1 MGSTMRFFVRILF
14 VFCILGCFGQEAG
27 MPFYRVYG
35 PQEYQ
40 AHRQNWTADQD
51 GNGLMYF
58 ANTKGLLIYDGEEWR
73 LERLPNK
80 GHIRSLDIHGNKIFV
95 GGNNELGVFEKKGDS
110 YAYTSFLEFVPKDL
124 QDFGR
129 VWTSLYHKGHV
140 YYQTDT
146 FVLRVKTDGSSS
158 RIWADWKN
166 RLWKILVFDDAL
178 LLNIPK
184 KGMLRLN
191 KDDQFV
197 GMDHGEAFLN
207 AATEFMLKNNSG
219 QLFEKRNTLQLFD
232 GEKALP
238 FENEASDF
246 FLEYGINTAIKI
258 PSGDLV
264 VATINKGLV
273 VLSPDGKLKSHI
285 TTENGLS
292 NDVVRGL
299 FVDRQGSLWCA
310 LDAGITRLDFDSPI
324 SYFDK
329 HNGLHGS
336 VLDIQKFNDRLYVA
350 TNDGLLVQNQDTFER
365 VANITT
371 IVRDLDTIQNQ
382 LLVLASYDNTFAIDA
397 NQNIK
402 VIEDSKIE
410 NSQINQLALTLSE
423 DKNSSV
429 ILFDDGMY
437 QIKWDGKDWIVH
449 GQLKGVSGGARSF
462 QQLRPGQF
470 WIGTNSNGV
479 YRFNYSMNADGFIDF
494 DKGTLAHYGNE
505 KGVPPGYS
513 RVFHYDGKLFVI
525 SLENEVYLYDPTKD
539 QFSTITNFSSYFN
552 LKDETV
558 YPYDGQSNGALW
570 LNVKNGLKE
579 QLVKIET
586 SGKGAMPTYYPFST
600 VATSLKDPFSTINF
614 HSSEDKLFF
623 GILDEIITYDLTL
636 VESKIEQPDII
647 ISKVATSKIARQF
660 STDSVVLDNL
670 AYNNSL
676 LSFSYA
682 SPNYKDAQN
691 KQYQYK
697 LVGFDEKWSE
707 PSSQNSK
714 EYTSLPPGD
723 YTFKVKALNDYF
735 VESPEATVS
744 FRVSPPWFWNNIS
757 ILFYILLLGL
767 STYLISQW
775 RTQAL
780 KRKNQALEE
789 AINKAVAETQRQAD
803 EIAHLYEVKN
813 RFFSNISH
821 ELRTPLTLILG
832 PSSDLME
839 DDALKANQKNKLTF
853 INNNAKRLLRLINQL
868 LDLSKLEAGKLD
880 LKASQ
885 QDIIQ
890 MISTITESFS
900 SMSVTQGIQLTFS
913 SDEDELYVF
922 YDVDKME
929 KVLIN
934 LLSNAMKFTKSGGKV
949 DVSVTRDDNS
959 CVIRVEDSGVG
970 INQDQLPYIFDR
982 FFQADNRESR
992 EHEGTGIGLSL
1003 AKELVELHGGT
1014 IEAESKHNQGSS
1026 FTVVLRLGREHL
1038 KEHQFAKSKSGSPK
1052 AIEPMVESP
1061 TESVPHDSDNSPH
1074 ELILLVEDNAEMRS
1088 YIKSHFGNDYRVLE
1102 AENGQ
1107 VGFEMA
1113 KEHVPDLI
1121 ISDVMM
1127 PKMDGTELCK
1137 RIKDTEATSH
1147 IPVILLTAKAS
1158 EEDKIK
1164 GLNIQ
1169 ADAYLAKPFNKL
1181 ELQAQV
1187 KNLIT
1192 NRKKLQRRFAKTTL
1206 ISPKEIAVT
1215 SMEQQFLEKLVNEI
1229 EENIDNETF
1238 GVEQLAE
1245 AINLSRSQVHRK
1257 MVSLTNQTPSLFIR
1271 KYRLERAKKLLEQG
1285 AGRVSDIA
1293 FQVGFSS
1300 PSYFTK
1306 CFVEEFGK
1314 TPKDLVK

>member
-1 MGSTMRFFVRILF
+1 MGSTMGFLVRILF
-14 VFCILGCFGQEAG
+14 IFCTLGCLGQEAG
-27 MPFYRVYG
+27 MPLYRIYT

-58 ANTKGLLIYDGEEWR
+58 ANTKGLLIFDGEEWR

-80 GHIRSLDIHGNKIFV
+80 GHIRSLDIYGTQIFV
-95 GGNNELGVFEKKGDS
+95 GGFNELGFFEKKGNS
-110 YAYTSFLEFVPKDL
+110 YIYTSFLEYVPQNL
-124 QDFGR
+124 RDFGR
-129 VWTSLYHKGHV
+129 VWTSLYHKGHI

-146 FVLRVKTDGSSS
+146 FVLRVKTDGSDSK
-158 RIWADWKN
+158 IWADWKH
-166 RLWKILVFDDAL
+166 RLWKVLVFDDSL

-184 KGMLRLN
+184 RGMLRLN
-191 KDDQFV
+191 ENDQFV
-197 GMDHGEAFLN
+197 EMEHGEAFIN
-207 AATEFMLKNNSG
+207 AATEFILKINSG
-219 QLFEKRNTLQLFD
+219 QLFEKSNTLQLFD
-232 GEKALP
+232 GEHAQL
-238 FENEASDF
+238 FENEAYEIF
-246 FLEYGINTAIKI
+246 KKYGINTTITI

-273 VLSPDGKLKSHI
+273 VLSPNGKLKSHI

-336 VLDIQKFNDRLYVA
+336 VLDIQKFNGRLYVA
-350 TNDGLLVQNQDTFER
+350 TNDGLLAQNQDTFER

-397 NQNIK
+397 DQNIK
-402 VIEDSKIE
+402 VIKDSKIE
-410 NSQINQLALTLSE
+410 NNQINQLALTLSE
-423 DKNSSV
+423 DKNSSA

-437 QIKWDGKDWIVH
+437 QIKWDGKDWIVQ

-462 QQLRPGQF
+462 LQLRPGQF

-479 YRFNYSMNADGFIDF
+479 YRFDYSMDANGFIDF
-494 DKGTLAHYGNE
+494 DKGTLTHYGNE

-513 RVFHYDGKLFVI
+513 RVFQYDGKLFII
-525 SLENEVYLYDPTKD
+525 SLENEVYLYNPTKD
-539 QFSTITNFSSYFN
+539 QFSAITNFSSYFN
-552 LKDETV
+552 LKDESV
-558 YPYDGQSNGALW
+558 YPYDGQSNGILW
-570 LNVKNGLKE
+570 LNAKNGLKE

-586 SGKGAMPTYYPFST
+586 SGKGGMPTYYPFSN

-623 GILDEIITYDLTL
+623 GILDEIIAYDLTL
-636 VESKIEQPDII
+636 VESKIERPNII
-647 ISKVATSKIARQF
+647 ISQIATSKMAQQF
-660 STDSVVLDNL
+660 STDSVKLDNL
-670 AYNNSL
+670 AYNNNL

-697 LVGFDEKWSE
+697 LEGFDEKWST
-707 PSSQNSK
+707 PSSQSSK

-744 FRVSPPWFWNNIS
+744 FRVSPPWFWNNVS

-775 RTQAL
+775 RNQAL

-813 RFFSNISH
+813 QFFSNISH

-839 DDALKANQKNKLTF
+839 DEELEANQKNKLTF

-885 QDIIQ
+885 QDIVQ
-890 MISTITESFS
+890 MVSTITESFS
-900 SMSVTQGIQLTFS
+900 SMAVTHGIKLSFS

-934 LLSNAMKFTKSGGKV
+934 LLSNAMKFTKSGDTV
-949 DVSVTRDDNS
+949 NVSVVRRDKS
-959 CVIRVEDSGVG
+959 CVIQVKDSGVG
-970 INQDQLPYIFDR
+970 INQDQLPYVFDR

-1014 IEAESKHNQGSS
+1014 IEAESKHNQGSL
-1026 FTVVLRLGREHL
+1026 FRVVLRLGKEHL
-1038 KEHQFAKSKSGSPK
+1038 KEHQLAKSKPSLNQPK
-1052 AIEPMVESP
+1052 EKIAKPILEEA
-1061 TESVPHDSDNSPH
+1061 TSVSEDGLE
-1074 ELILLVEDNAEMRS
+1074 ELILLVEDNSEMRA
-1088 YIKSHFGNDYRVLE
+1088 YIKSYFGNDYRVLE
-1102 AENGQ
+1102 AENGLM
-1107 VGFEMA
+1107 GFEMA
-1113 KEHVPDLI
+1113 QEHVPDLI

-1137 RIKDTEATSH
+1137 KLKDTEATSH
-1147 IPVILLTAKAS
+1147 IPIILLTAKAS

-1192 NRKKLQRRFAKTTL
+1192 NRKKLQRRFAKTAL
-1206 ISPKEIAVT
+1206 ISPRKIAVT
-1215 SMEQQFLEKLVNEI
+1215 SMEQQFLEKLVDEI
-1229 EENIDNETF
+1229 EENIGNETF

-1257 MVSLTNQTPSLFIR
+1257 MVSLTDQTPSLFIR
-1271 KYRLERAKKLLEQG
+1271 KYRLERAKQLLEQG